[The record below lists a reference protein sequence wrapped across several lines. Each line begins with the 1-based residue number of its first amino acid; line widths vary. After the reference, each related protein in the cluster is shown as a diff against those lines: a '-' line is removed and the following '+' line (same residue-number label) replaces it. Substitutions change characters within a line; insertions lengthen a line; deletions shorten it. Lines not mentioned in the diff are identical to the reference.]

1 MKNKITA
8 EIMEDIELFYDEML
22 SVRDILYNNGT
33 EIRSEEDNEYIMDI
47 LYNNAKEVLYNRIRQ
62 KLDLMNK
69 QNPGVV
75 IKSSSES
82 IIRAGSAEMLKS
94 GIPFIPGWI

>member
-22 SVRDILYNNGT
+22 SVRDILYKNGT

-47 LYNNAKEVLYNRIRQ
+47 LYNNAKKVLYNRIRQ
-62 KLDLMNK
+62 KLDLINK
-69 QNPGVV
+69 TPGVV
-75 IKSSSES
+75 IKSNLED
-82 IIRAGSAEMLKS
+82 ENS
-94 GIPFIPGWI
+94 GI